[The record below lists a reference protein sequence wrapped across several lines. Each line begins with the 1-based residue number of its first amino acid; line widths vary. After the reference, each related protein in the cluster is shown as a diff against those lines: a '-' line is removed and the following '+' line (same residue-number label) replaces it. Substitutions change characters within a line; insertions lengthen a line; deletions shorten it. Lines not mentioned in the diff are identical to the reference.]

1 MQKVGMTEQEVKK
14 SIHSQV
20 LTVFFLPLITA
31 GIHTAFAF
39 PLVKKILAM
48 LQLTNTNLYIL
59 CTVTSFAIFAVV
71 YGIIYSLTAKI
82 YYKIVQSNRN

>member
-20 LTVFFLPLITA
+20 LTVFFLPIILA

-39 PLVKKILAM
+39 PIVKKILLM
-48 LQLTNTNLYIL
+48 LQLNNTNVYIF
-59 CTVTSFAIFAVV
+59 CTAMSFAIFAIV
-71 YGIIYSLTAKI
+71 YGVIYLLTAKI
-82 YYKIVQSNRN
+82 YYKIVQK